1 MQPMPTYPLILYL
14 IHICSNRLSSLIP
27 MFLVR
32 ENTKLCL
39 LYAISGMLVVMIQ
52 IPGTACMV
60 WYENFTSFFL
70 FCIVTCIYIRAIIQV
85 RLKFHLIQLFVMLY
99 KLINFYWMCILTNLP
114 LYCFFLL
121 SSMLENFLSRLE
133 IIAIS
138 FLKYLNFYIK
148 LEFMDD

>member
-60 WYENFTSFFL
+60 WYENFASFF
-70 FCIVTCIYIRAIIQV
+70 V
-85 RLKFHLIQLFVMLY
+85 
-99 KLINFYWMCILTNLP
+99 
-114 LYCFFLL
+114 LYCH
-121 SSMLENFLSRLE
+121 M
-133 IIAIS
+133 
-138 FLKYLNFYIK
+138 YIYVQSYG
-148 LEFMDD
+148 LD